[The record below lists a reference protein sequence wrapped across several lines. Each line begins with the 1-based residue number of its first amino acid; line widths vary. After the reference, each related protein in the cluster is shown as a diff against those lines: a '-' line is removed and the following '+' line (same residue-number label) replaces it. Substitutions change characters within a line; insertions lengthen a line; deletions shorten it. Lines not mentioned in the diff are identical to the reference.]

1 MNIHTYLT
9 ILQYS
14 FIGFILGY
22 ILSHLINNYLLIKFN
37 KEKNKDINKYLLLL
51 YTIYDLFIITIS
63 VYIIRIIAKHVPYI
77 LQKNVNDNDIIFG
90 IIIGMGF
97 VFNRSL
103 IYFDNKIDILFI
115 DYKF

>member
-1 MNIHTYLT
+1 MNIHTYIT

-22 ILSHLINNYLLIKFN
+22 ILSHIINDFVLIKYN
-37 KEKNKDINKYLLLL
+37 KETEKNINKYLLLL
-51 YTIYDLFIITIS
+51 YTIYDLFIITLSI
-63 VYIIRIIAKHVPYI
+63 YIIRLIAKHIPYI
-77 LQKNVNDNDIIFG
+77 LQKNVNDNDVIIG

-103 IYFDNKIDILFI
+103 IYFNNKIDILFI
-115 DYKF
+115 DYEI